1 MPLRR
6 TLGSRTATRAAFGV
20 IIAFVLA
27 QVAWW
32 LIFQQRY
39 IAWVSESTLSAWQR
53 DAAAANAALAAS
65 ADPSL
70 ADELLRDYPHLAYDA
85 EAGRFSPDAAA
96 VAAFE
101 RRQRGYL
108 RMFAFEGPFFVLVVL
123 SGLLIIARDLRAE
136 RELKRRQ
143 QNFLA
148 AVTHE
153 FKTPMSTLRL
163 LVETAQLRRLPL
175 EKQRDYLSRMAAE
188 LSRLERTS
196 EQVLAA
202 ARLEQSREPPVL
214 EPAELRAVVSDLVAQ
229 ARAGL
234 EARGAALEV
243 VCPEEPLPV
252 SLELGAFGVVL
263 NNLLDNAVKYSP
275 GTPKPVTVRLE
286 SRGDLALVH
295 VEDQGLGVP
304 EAERA
309 LIFERFYR
317 QGSELTRE
325 APGIGLGL
333 YLVRTITE
341 AMNGWV
347 RLEANAP
354 RGARF
359 TVVLPKRVTAD
370 QAQGG
375 GVLQRSREASA

>member
-1 MPLRR
+1 MPPRR
-6 TLGSRTATRAAFGV
+6 TLGSRAATRTAFGV
-20 IIAFVLA
+20 IIVFVLA
-27 QVAWW
+27 QVMWW
-32 LIFQQRY
+32 LIFQHRY
-39 IAWVSESTLSAWQR
+39 ITWVSETTLAAWQR
-53 DAAAANAALAAS
+53 DAEAANAALAAS

-70 ADELLRDYPHLAYDA
+70 ADELLRDYPHLSY
-85 EAGRFSPDAAA
+85 EGGRFAPDAAA

-108 RMFAFEGPFFVLVVL
+108 RMFAYEGPFFVLVVL
-123 SGLLIIARDLRAE
+123 SGLWIIARNLRAE

-214 EPAELRAVVSDLVAQ
+214 EPAELCSVVRGLVAQ

-234 EARGAALEV
+234 EARGAAIELL
-243 VCPEEPLPV
+243 CPDEPLPV

-375 GVLQRSREASA
+375 GVLQRSREANA